1 MNLQFGLKGQNRHY
15 RKRHYLI
22 RGACFSKK
30 KARSP
35 SLKGFGLD
43 FSAVLKFT
51 GQQHFHN
58 SPAPSSPPH
67 TDATLSPEKQQISHL
82 QQKNKLKNTTK
93 PWNCSLFYLYLQY
106 SSTSIQQILKVSF
119 NELTPTQLP
128 GAVKQHLSEG
138 SFTTPYQSK
147 IPKQYLEASDF
158 IIHRGLELSKSKST
172 LPTSRLQTR

>member
-1 MNLQFGLKGQNRHY
+1 MNLQFGLKGQNRYH

-35 SLKGFGLD
+35 RLKGFGLD
-43 FSAVLKFT
+43 FSAALKFT

-58 SPAPSSPPH
+58 SPTPSSPPH

-93 PWNCSLFYLYLQY
+93 PWNCSLFYLYLQH

-119 NELTPTQLP
+119 NELMPTQLP

-138 SFTTPYQSK
+138 SFTTPY
-147 IPKQYLEASDF
+147 
-158 IIHRGLELSKSKST
+158 
-172 LPTSRLQTR
+172 